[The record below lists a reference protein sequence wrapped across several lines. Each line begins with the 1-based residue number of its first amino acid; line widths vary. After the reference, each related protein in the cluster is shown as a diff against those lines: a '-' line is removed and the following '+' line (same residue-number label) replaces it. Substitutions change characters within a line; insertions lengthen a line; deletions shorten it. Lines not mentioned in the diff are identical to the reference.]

1 MRLRPGTPGYRPQSR
16 RHLGR
21 RRRRP
26 RLRISRSWSSGR
38 ASGLRCRGLGNLR
51 GRREESRHPQPP
63 QNHRA
68 SSWQQICKRETRYF
82 QVDFLTKKNMCCS
95 SNQNVPLFVQPLWS
109 LLVPFSNAVYFVVS
123 VYSRRKQ
130 GSISRWFELSFCINC
145 STIMS

>member
-1 MRLRPGTPGYRPQSR
+1 MRLRPGTPGYRPRSR
-16 RHLGR
+16 RHSG

-26 RLRISRSWSSGR
+26 RPRISRSWSSGR

-82 QVDFLTKKNMCCS
+82 QVDFLTKKICALECS
-95 SNQNVPLFVQPLWS
+95 SVRTTPLVFISAIFKCS
-109 LLVPFSNAVYFVVS
+109 LLRCFCIFTEKAWLNITVV
-123 VYSRRKQ
+123 RTQ
-130 GSISRWFELSFCINC
+130 FCINC